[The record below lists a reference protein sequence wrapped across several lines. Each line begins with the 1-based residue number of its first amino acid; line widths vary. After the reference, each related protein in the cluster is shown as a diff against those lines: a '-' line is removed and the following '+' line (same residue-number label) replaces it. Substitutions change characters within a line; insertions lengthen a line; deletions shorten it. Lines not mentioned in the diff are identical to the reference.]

1 MMPDQTIWIPAAL
14 AGLALLAG
22 WYAAEKAAV
31 RLLPA
36 AERRWLG
43 WRWLAYP
50 LALLGAALALVGGL
64 AFGLWSP
71 DDAGLAAPVWANLLP
86 WLPGFV
92 GGMALWIGLLWGGL
106 WQRLAPSAGPREG
119 VAPPIARALRDEALL
134 MALRGALVPLAGPYW
149 GAWLASALR
158 LVVGRCYPAAR
169 RPLTDVERA
178 TWWLQRA
185 LDLASTVVVIMTGS
199 VWVSAVT
206 RLLLLGVAAVACA
219 WAWRR
224 SASRAST
231 TQA

>member
-1 MMPDQTIWIPAAL
+1 MMPDQTLWMPAAL

-22 WYAAEKAAV
+22 WYAVERVAV
-31 RLLPA
+31 RLLA
-36 AERRWLG
+36 GAERRWPG
-43 WRWLAYP
+43 WRWLAHP
-50 LALLGAALALVGGL
+50 LSLLGAALALVGGL
-64 AFGLWSP
+64 SFGLWSP

-106 WQRLAPSAGPREG
+106 WKRLAPAAGPREG

-134 MALRGALVPLAGPYW
+134 MALRGALSPLAGPYW
-149 GAWLASALR
+149 GAWLAAVLR

-169 RPLTDVERA
+169 RRLTDVERA
-178 TWWLQRA
+178 AWWLQRA
-185 LDLASTVVVIMTGS
+185 LDLASTVVVMMTGS
-199 VWVSAVT
+199 VWVAAAT
-206 RLLLLGVAAVACA
+206 RLLLLSAGAIARA

-224 SASRAST
+224 SAGGAPT